1 MFSQVFLL
9 KELQNNENLPHR
21 KTLVGAQHQDNTLKG

>member
-9 KELQNNENLPHR
+9 KELQNNENLPHT
-21 KTLVGAQHQDNTLKG
+21 KTLVGAQHKDNTLKG